1 MVGVEAMA
9 RGRPVIGFS
18 VGGIPDW
25 LDDGVTGILVPE
37 ADTVALGA
45 AIESLL
51 ADPRRSV
58 ALGRAGLARVRERYQ
73 PDQYLDRLMQILE
86 EALGETI

>member
-9 RGRPVIGFS
+9 RGRPVIGFA

-37 ADTVALGA
+37 ADTDALGA
-45 AIESLL
+45 AIASLL
-51 ADPRRSV
+51 ANPGWAT
-58 ALGRAGLARVRERYQ
+58 ALGQAGLARVRERFQ
-73 PDQYLDRLMQILE
+73 PDQYLDRLEQV
-86 EALGETI
+86 LGEAV

>member
-9 RGRPVIGFS
+9 RGRPVVGFA

-37 ADTVALGA
+37 ADTAVLGA
-45 AIESLL
+45 AVAELL
-51 ADPRRSV
+51 ADPARAQ
-58 ALGRAGLARVRERYQ
+58 ALGRTGVEQVRERFQ
-73 PDQYLDRLMQILE
+73 PDQYLDRLMQILG
-86 EALGETI
+86 EAAGETT